1 MLKASFLFLFF
12 ACSVHAASL
21 SENIVIT
28 MNNEKLSLQQLSN
41 SKKFLVVIAHGI
53 ECPVMRKNLQTFN
66 DLYSKF
72 SDRVSFV
79 MVNGVKNEGQD
90 IIKQESQDYKIQI
103 PIVKDVDQKILKAL
117 DIGILSSTALIDL
130 ETNKVLYTGAVDDR
144 VNLDVAKPEAK
155 NRYLEEALT
164 SALAGKKIKT
174 QKTQAYGCKILIN

>member
-1 MLKASFLFLFF
+1 MLKAFYLFLFF
-12 ACSVHAASL
+12 VSSANAGSL
-21 SENIVIT
+21 NENIIIT
-28 MNNEKLSLQQLSN
+28 MNNEKLSLQQLSG

-79 MVNGVKNEGQD
+79 MVNGVKNEGID
-90 IIKQESQDYKIQI
+90 TIKQESLDYKIQI
-103 PIVKDVDQKILKAL
+103 PLVKDVDQKILKAL

-130 ETNKVLYTGAVDDR
+130 ETNKILYTGAVDDR

-155 NRYLEEALT
+155 KRYLEEALE

-174 QKTQAYGCKILIN
+174 QKTKAYGCKILIK